1 MIQRIQTV
9 YLLVACIL
17 LAIIFVFPYAELLGA
32 NDQVYIFNYNG
43 LSLLGQDSL
52 YFLTVPPIILLGL
65 TVLIGLVSIFLF
77 KKRVLQMRLNFINL
91 ILILGYIGLNY
102 YYIHSFSNQ
111 LNGMVSY
118 KITAAFPLVAV
129 ILIFLAIKSIG
140 KDEALIRSM
149 DRLR

>member
-1 MIQRIQTV
+1 MIQRIQSI
-9 YLLVACIL
+9 YLLVASIL
-17 LAIIFVFPYAELLGA
+17 LATIFVFPYAELLGA

-43 LSLLGQDSL
+43 LSILGQDNL
-52 YFLTVPPIILLGL
+52 YLLTVPPIILLVL
-65 TVLIGLVSIFLF
+65 TVLISFLSIFLF
-77 KKRVLQMRLNFINL
+77 KKRILQMRLNFINL
-91 ILILGYIGLNY
+91 ILILGYLGLNY

-129 ILIFLAIKSIG
+129 VLIFLAIKSIG

>member
-1 MIQRIQTV
+1 MIQRIQSI
-9 YLLVACIL
+9 YLLVASIL
-17 LAIIFVFPYAELLGA
+17 LATIFVFPYAELLGA

-43 LSLLGQDSL
+43 LSILGQDNL
-52 YFLTVPPIILLGL
+52 YLLTVPPIILLVL
-65 TVLIGLVSIFLF
+65 TVLISFLSIFLF
-77 KKRVLQMRLNFINL
+77 KKRILQMRLNFINL
-91 ILILGYIGLNY
+91 ILILGYLGLNY

-111 LNGMVSY
+111 LNGMVNY

-129 ILIFLAIKSIG
+129 VLIFLAIKSIG